1 MAPYQSLRRWTDLN
15 KNFDYFFLQVFVT
28 YVTQYSCNLQVVF
41 SSILFEMIP
50 IINLIYDIIFKIIYF
65 HAWTLVFNL
74 EIFYDR
80 IFQTDAL
87 SNPSKRENV
96 FSSRL
101 IIRPDV
107 CGSDT
112 FFLLLFL
119 ETNELH

>member
-1 MAPYQSLRRWTDLN
+1 
-15 KNFDYFFLQVFVT
+15 
-28 YVTQYSCNLQVVF
+28 
-41 SSILFEMIP
+41 MIP
-50 IINLIYDIIFKIIYF
+50 IINFIYDIIFKIIYF

-80 IFQTDAL
+80 IFQTNAL

-101 IIRPDV
+101 SIRPDV